1 MIDEEVR
8 AVVLAVALVAGV
20 FAASQTLQSGRVV
33 EPFSEIGL
41 LGPGMKIGDYPKNV
55 LVNETFRLYL
65 YIGNHEGRVMYYTV
79 LVKLGDEATLINE
92 TAYAEAQVID
102 EYEAILPHGHNKTI
116 PIDLRISQPARNLR
130 LIFELWSLEGGELRY
145 HGRWLQL
152 WMNVT
157 APKAP

>member
-1 MIDEEVR
+1 MIDEELR

-20 FAASQTLQSGRVV
+20 LAASQTLQSGRVV

-41 LGPGMKIGDYPKNV
+41 LGSGLKIGDYPKNV

-65 YIGNHEGRVMYYTV
+65 YIGNHEGRVMYYTI
-79 LVKLGDEATLINE
+79 LVKLGDGSTLINE
-92 TAYAEAQVID
+92 TTHAEAPVID
-102 EYEAILPHGHNKTI
+102 MYEAILPQGHNTTI
-116 PIDLRISQPARNLR
+116 PVDLRLPKPATNAR
-130 LIFELWSLEGGELRY
+130 LIFELWRLDEGGLRY

-157 APKAP
+157 APRAP

>member
-8 AVVLAVALVAGV
+8 AVILALALVAGV

-41 LGPGMKIGDYPKNV
+41 LGPGMKIGDYPRNV

-65 YIGNHEGRVMYYTV
+65 YLGNHEGRVMYYTV
-79 LVKLGDEATLINE
+79 LVKLGDGSTLINE
-92 TAYAEAQVID
+92 TTHAEAPVID
-102 EYEAILPHGHNKTI
+102 EYEAILPHGQNITI
-116 PIDLRISQPARNLR
+116 PVDLRLPKPAANAR
-130 LIFELWSLEGGELRY
+130 LIFELWRLEEGELRY